1 VLDYYY
7 AYLQN
12 TARQQGDNNFSMAI
26 TKISVKVA
34 AIEEINEVTHRL
46 GWCELSALWSHF
58 VSGVMA
64 PVNVR
69 RNGATLFP
77 A

>member
-1 VLDYYY
+1 
-7 AYLQN
+7 
-12 TARQQGDNNFSMAI
+12 MAI